1 MKLKYSI
8 SYFVILTAIIL
19 TFVYAFAMNHQH
31 EIDGYVVL
39 EDSVTEEIIYSN
51 SDDVVSEGYYLREEE
66 GYVIVYMFDN
76 STIFLE
82 TDILVTSLS
91 DTLQWEIE
99 EGKYIE
105 TTNELYSFLENYSS

>member
-8 SYFVILTAIIL
+8 SYFVLLTAVIL
-19 TFVYAFAMNHQH
+19 TFVYAFATNHQH
-31 EIDGYVVL
+31 ELDGYVVL
-39 EDSVTEEIIYSN
+39 EESATEESIHSN
-51 SDDVVSEGYYLREEE
+51 SDDVVSEGYYLREQE
-66 GYVIVYMFDN
+66 GFVIVYMFDN

-91 DTLQWEIE
+91 DVLQSELE
-99 EGKYIE
+99 EGKYIK